1 VLVIIPK
8 LAAVFYRDYFKIY
21 TMKKITCYLSAVILI
36 FSSCKK
42 SSNTAPALNEGIT
55 GTTLATGSFTG
66 SAHATNGTVK
76 VIKDAAN
83 KVYLVFENFNVDNG
97 PDLKVWL
104 SPNNSGSP
112 FQEVG
117 ALKAVSGNF
126 YYELGSTFNYTANNR
141 VLIWCRQFTV
151 LFGYAVLQ

>member
-1 VLVIIPK
+1 
-8 LAAVFYRDYFKIY
+8 
-21 TMKKITCYLSAVILI
+21 MKKITCFLAFVVILVAG
-36 FSSCKK
+36 CKK
-42 SSNTAPALNEGIT
+42 EKNTPPLSDTIT
-55 GTTLATGSFTG
+55 GTTLATGSFNS
-66 SAHATNGTVK
+66 SAHATSGTVK

-83 KVYLVFENFNVDNG
+83 KTYLVFENFKGDNG

-104 SPNNSGSP
+104 SPNNSAST

-126 YYELGSTFNYTANNR
+126 YYELAPTFNYTTNNR
-141 VLIWCRQFTV
+141 VLIWCRQFAV

>member
-1 VLVIIPK
+1 
-8 LAAVFYRDYFKIY
+8 
-21 TMKKITCYLSAVILI
+21 MKKITWFLILSVILGTG
-36 FSSCKK
+36 CKK
-42 SSNTAPALNEGIT
+42 ENKTPAVLSETIT
-55 GTTLATGSFTG
+55 GTTLAAGSFTG
-66 SAHATNGTVK
+66 SAHATSGTVK
-76 VIKDAAN
+76 VVKDAAN
-83 KVYLVFENFNVDNG
+83 KVFLVFENFKGDNG

-126 YYELGSTFNYTANNR
+126 YYELGPAFNYTSNNR